1 MPKNSKSTVF
11 GRKIN
16 HFRKRVDA
24 YLERRSH
31 RSFRLTR
38 RRDYIRPLQIT
49 GYVSLTAEV
58 SLVLWRAKRV
68 FFGLAAIYCLLSI
81 VLIGLGSQTSYDTL
95 VTTLRDT
102 SGDAFDGVWGSVS
115 QAGLLFASLA
125 TGGLSSFETLAVEQI
140 IYTVI
145 LLLFIWL
152 TSLWLLRQALADK
165 RLVLREALYNAG
177 GPILPTFLLAF
188 VFALQLIP
196 LALAFIAY
204 GAASASGL
212 LEGGVEAM
220 LFWGAI
226 ILTGSLTLYWGVST
240 FFAMVVVTL
249 PGTYPM
255 HALRVAGDMVAGR
268 RVKIFMRLL
277 WAMFVVGIVWALIL
291 IPTILFDG
299 WLKSVW
305 PAVSWLPIVPF
316 ALLLLTVAGMI
327 WTTAYV
333 YILYRKVIDSDAA

>member
-1 MPKNSKSTVF
+1 MT
-11 GRKIN
+11 
-16 HFRKRVDA
+16 H
-24 YLERRSH
+24 
-31 RSFRLTR
+31 
-38 RRDYIRPLQIT
+38 
-49 GYVSLTAEV
+49 EV
-58 SLVLWRAKRV
+58 SRVLWRARRV
-68 FFGLAAIYCLLSI
+68 FFALAVIYCLLSI
-81 VLIGLGSQTSYDTL
+81 VLIGLGSQASYDSL
-95 VTTLRDT
+95 VTTLRET
-102 SGDAFDGVWGSVS
+102 SGDAFEGVWGSLN

-152 TSLWLLRQALADK
+152 TSLWLLRQALANK
-165 RLVLREALYNAG
+165 RLVLRDALYSAG

-212 LEGGVEAM
+212 LDGGIEAM
-220 LFWGAI
+220 LFWAAI
-226 ILTGSLTLYWGVST
+226 ILTGSLTLYWGLST

-268 RVKIFMRLL
+268 RVKIFLRLL
-277 WAMFVVGIVWALIL
+277 WAVLVAGVVWAVVL

-299 WLKSVW
+299 WLKAVW
-305 PAVSWLPIVPF
+305 PAVSWVPIVPF